1 MAQQQGSAV
10 VPQVAVDSVEKAR
23 EFYIDKLGFGHMMG
37 MVGKDGK
44 LDFGI
49 VKKDGAMVMFTRPV
63 EKIEGM
69 GQKYPTAR
77 PVELYIYIQDVDG
90 YHDQVKAKGVKIAD
104 PLTTQWWGDR
114 NFAVQDPYG
123 YRVWF
128 TENVKD
134 FSQIQPPP
142 GVKMV

>member
-1 MAQQQGSAV
+1 MTEQQGSAV

-23 EFYIDKLGFGHMMG
+23 EFYIDKLGFAHMMG

-49 VKKDGAMVMFTRPV
+49 VTKDGAMVMFNRPLEKV
-63 EKIEGM
+63 EGTAL
-69 GQKYPTAR
+69 KYPTRR
-77 PVELYIYIQDVDG
+77 PVELYIYIGDVDA
-90 YHDQVKAKGVKIAD
+90 YHEEIRSKGVRITE

-114 NFAVQDPYG
+114 NFAVEDPYG
-123 YRVWF
+123 YRLWF
-128 TENVKD
+128 TQNVKD
-134 FSQIQPPP
+134 FSQVEPPP